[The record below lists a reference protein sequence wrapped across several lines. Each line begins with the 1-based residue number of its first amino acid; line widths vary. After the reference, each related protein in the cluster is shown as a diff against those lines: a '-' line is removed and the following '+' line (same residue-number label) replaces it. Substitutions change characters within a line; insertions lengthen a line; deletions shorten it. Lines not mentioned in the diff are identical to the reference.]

1 MRVIHSRSLILAG
14 GQNILTISSRACCG
28 KLVNQ
33 VLMSHFCLF
42 LERLSNMPVRISDLT
57 GNNDG
62 CDALCAVGHR
72 VGESHR
78 VGIDK
83 FFLQHGASF
92 GGSV

>member
-1 MRVIHSRSLILAG
+1 MRAIHLPPLMLTG
-14 GQNILTISSRACCG
+14 DQNILTISSRACCG

-42 LERLSNMPVRISDLT
+42 LERLSNTCVHITDLT
-57 GNNDG
+57 GNPDG
-62 CDALCAVGHR
+62 CDSLRAIDHR
-72 VGESHR
+72 IGEAHQA
-78 VGIDK
+78 GIDE